1 MVSPKGEFFL
11 SFFFFCLSLSPS
23 ARLSAP
29 FSYFFFLL
37 RVSVSSSYAEMV
49 VSTEESFRRLLE
61 TMPQCKINGEKLECR
76 HASRRN
82 LAEFEAQARKRK

>member
-11 SFFFFCLSLSPS
+11 SLFFVSRSLPLP
-23 ARLSAP
+23 AYQHL
-29 FSYFFFLL
+29 FLTFFLL

>member
-11 SFFFFCLSLSPS
+11 SFFLSLALSPCPPIS
-23 ARLSAP
+23 TFFLL
-29 FSYFFFLL
+29 FFLL